1 MAARVRL
8 QILSRMAGGVV
19 VASIPVGLWWKSAWN
34 ERQAVAEDVRTR
46 IRVPGLETSDDRLLE
61 KCQPGDVILFDRR
74 CEKCAAGPWA
84 ATACLA
90 QRRFLCDEKR
100 GARTVDTGK
109 FDHIGTYSMYGRL
122 PAVQSLV
129 AASDCSNCGLPTSRW
144 NEYGIALS
152 LTRTRISLSQQQTLI
167 NINKNTS
174 NYRYHCSGLH

>member
-19 VASIPVGLWWKSAWN
+19 VTAIPVGLWWKSAYN
-34 ERQAVAEDVRTR
+34 EREAVAEDVRTR

-61 KCQPGDVILFDRR
+61 RCQPGDVILFDRR

-109 FDHIGTYSMYGRL
+109 FDHIGTYS
-122 PAVQSLV
+122 
-129 AASDCSNCGLPTSRW
+129 
-144 NEYGIALS
+144 I
-152 LTRTRISLSQQQTLI
+152 
-167 NINKNTS
+167 
-174 NYRYHCSGLH
+174 